1 MSRITTVI
9 FLLFFVLPLATHA
22 QAPTDIGNCVVA
34 CTGDTCTATP
44 PAAGRGC
51 CRPEAEARTSCE
63 ASQIEDGP
71 TGIFSGG
78 QCIYT
83 TTRALCDRAQSTYT
97 SGNLPG
103 RTVTVTFT
111 GGPATPAAAST
122 PAAPTG
128 GRYGLRNPLGTVSI
142 PVILGRFVS
151 AAIGLVGALFL
162 VMLIYGGFVWM
173 TAGGDS
179 KKVAS
184 ARKTIINAVLGI
196 LVVALSYTFVTVIFQ
211 YVAVVA
217 G

>member
-1 MSRITTVI
+1 MTALVASF
-9 FLLFFVLPLATHA
+9 FLLLGLPLATQA
-22 QAPTDIGNCVVA
+22 QAPTDVGNCVVA
-34 CTGDTCTATP
+34 CTGDPCTATP

-63 ASQIEDGP
+63 ASTISDT

-78 QCIYT
+78 QCIFT
-83 TTRALCDRAQSTYT
+83 TTRDVCDEARSTYT

-103 RTVTVTFT
+103 RTVTVSFI
-111 GGPATPAAAST
+111 GGPATPAAAAT
-122 PAAPTG
+122 PASPSG

-184 ARKTIINAVLGI
+184 ARKTLVNAVLGI

-211 YVAVVA
+211 YVAAVA